1 MGFFK
6 AYKRKVACGKT
17 DKEYQECLITEDIIK
32 DFEVSPSY
40 QQVYKNL
47 DYLTLYDTQIND
59 VNKFKATVGDKDLLS
74 YPYDEV
80 KFTIG
85 DYISYNDAT
94 KELTH
99 WVLVALDTQHLYRV
113 KGEITKCNNIFK
125 FVDDFGTVYEYPCII
140 EEKLVLSGL
149 NSGKEMT
156 IPEGRFQ
163 ITLQLNDDTLK
174 IKEDTRVLFN
184 NLGYQDSKDG
194 VQSTRVTNF
203 VNMTE
208 KYFLKLYVEKDQ
220 VNPLLDDIDNLI
232 ADRYK
237 SNFSIDIQQEDFSQ
251 TTGYS
256 TTLNAI
262 VSENG
267 SVINDI
273 DLIWTSSNELIGTI
287 DQSGNIDLI
296 SEGQVV
302 LTVAIDNSLGIMDS
316 ITVDVVAIPVG
327 IEETIIEPTNYNIM
341 QGDSRTYDVYKYID
355 NVAQLDTFTI
365 VASNVPSEN
374 YDIDV
379 QDNSFTVENIATYSE
394 PLIVELTNNTTLQV
408 SIVNINLKGF
418 W

>member
-1 MGFFK
+1 VSFFK
-6 AYKRKVACGKT
+6 GYRDKVACGKT

-47 DYLTLYDTQIND
+47 DYTSLYSTQIND
-59 VNKFKATVGDKDLLS
+59 VNKFKATVGDKSLYS

-85 DYISYNDAT
+85 DYISYTDAT

-140 EEKLVLSGL
+140 EEKLVLSGMS
-149 NSGKEMT
+149 SGKEMT

-163 ITLQLNDDTLK
+163 VTLQLNDDTLK
-174 IKEDTRVLFN
+174 IKEDTRALFN
-184 NLGYQDSKDG
+184 NLGYQGSKDG
-194 VQSTRVTNF
+194 VQATRVTNF

-220 VNPLLDDIDNLI
+220 VNPLLDDVDNLI
-232 ADRYK
+232 ADKYK
-237 SNFSIDIQQEDFSQ
+237 SNFSVNIQQENFSQ
-251 TTGYS
+251 TVGYS

-262 VSENG
+262 VSQSG
-267 SVINDI
+267 SVIDDV
-273 DLIWTSSNELIGTI
+273 DLVWSSSDNTIGTI
-287 DQSGNIDLI
+287 TQAGYIDLI
-296 SEGQVV
+296 SEGQVAF
-302 LTVAIDNSLGIMDS
+302 TATIDGSTGLSDS
-316 ITVDVVAIPVG
+316 VTIDVVSVPVG
-327 IEETIIEPTNYNIM
+327 VEETIIEPTNYDII
-341 QGDSRTYDVYKYID
+341 QGDSRTYSVYKYID
-355 NVAQLDTFTI
+355 NVAQLDAFSI
-365 VASNVPSEN
+365 VASGIPSEN
-374 YDIDV
+374 YNIDV
-379 QDNSFTVENIATYSE
+379 QNNGFTIDNISTYNE
-394 PLIVELTNNTTLQV
+394 PLVVEMTNNVTLDV